1 MKTEKEFIE
10 LKIKITASFFLAVLL
25 FSIATGAIR
34 TGLYIHNEDQNVQ
47 LDTIELEKRKNVMI
61 CGDIVDHQYKPI
73 ISNTEKGICSL
84 PPVEYTYLIG
94 GLDSVL
100 GDTGVYYAN
109 KQKLFEK
116 EGWFS
121 NKGKS
126 LVLTIDDQLQRKCFA
141 LAKGSDSSICIMERK
156 SGKILALTSTDQK
169 YNLDLNV
176 TNSEEIQTYINN
188 KCGYYLAN
196 YSKPYCPGSVFK
208 IMTAAILCENGKQDF
223 TVQDSGR
230 LLFDEGIV
238 NNYGNVAYGKCNI
251 ERGFINSSNVYFATA
266 ANEVGAQAFKNL
278 FDKMNIEN
286 ITTDFGTINNSLNIS
301 DSPSDF
307 ELAQLGYGQQSTID
321 TVSIALIAQ
330 ALLEGRLY
338 KPHIVAAI
346 AKYNGESIEVI
357 DEIQEEVL
365 CDNIVKKSTS
375 DKLTSL
381 MRSAAESYGFK
392 NGILAKTGTGEVLD
406 DNGHDT
412 NRAVIVVADESH
424 ILVISALNEKQFGID
439 LKEYAEKIF
448 QFLQASGQ

>member
-25 FSIATGAIR
+25 FSIVTGAIR

-61 CGDIVDHQYKPI
+61 CGDIVDYQYKPI

-100 GDTGVYYAN
+100 GNTGVYYAN

-141 LAKGSDSSICIMERK
+141 LTKGSDSSICIMERK

-208 IMTAAILCENGKQDF
+208 IITAAILCENGKRDF
-223 TVQDSGR
+223 TVQDNGS

-238 NNYGNVAYGKCNI
+238 NNYGSVANGKCDI
-251 ERGFINSSNVYFATA
+251 ERGFISSSNVYFATA
-266 ANEVGAQAFKNL
+266 ANEVRAQAFQNL
-278 FDKMNIEN
+278 FDKMNIGN

-307 ELAQLGYGQQSTID
+307 DLAQLGYGQYSSMD
-321 TVSIALIAQ
+321 TVSIALVTQ
-330 ALLEGRLY
+330 ALLERNLY
-338 KPHIVAAI
+338 KPHVVAGT
-346 AKYNGESIEVI
+346 AKYSGESIEII
-357 DEIQEEVL
+357 DETQEELLSGDV
-365 CDNIVKKSTS
+365 VTKSTS
-375 DKLTSL
+375 DKIISL
-381 MRSAAESYGFK
+381 MRSAAESYGFDAYT
-392 NGILAKTGTGEVLD
+392 LAKTGTAEIID
-406 DNGHDT
+406 DTGIKT
-412 NRAVIVVADESH
+412 NRAVLIVADNNYIVVLSTIH
-424 ILVISALNEKQFGID
+424 RNMFGID
-439 LKEYAEKIF
+439 HKNRAQIILDYLENLK
-448 QFLQASGQ
+448 